1 MVGWGAQEGPKPPCA
16 KKTPMLLLVELR
28 TCNRCWTCSFL
39 GDGLVGLDFG
49 KDVWKKF
56 QQKIFSKWL
65 SFNGDLPWK
74 KKKLD
79 PGNHPEGCTP
89 RKHGICF
96 IFSLF
101 PWKKVKKS
109 PYTNPKLVGWE
120 SVPLKVER
128 VKLPWKFRWWT
139 RFMVPSKK
147 TSGVF
152 SGENGGLVN
161 WLVVSTNL
169 KKTSQIG
176 NLPQVGLK
184 IKNLWNHRLVKI
196 LRCEFLMMPCKSGL
210 QFKFATII
218 IWSQFSRTA

>member
-1 MVGWGAQEGPKPPCA
+1 MQQKIYKQIIPSPPASPPLPASPAPPFLCIGRYRLHVGRYWSSTHSTRWGSARRYRLNRKRRGRRRPLGGWVGWLVGEPKKAPNHRAQ

-128 VKLPWKFRWWT
+128 VKLP
-139 RFMVPSKK
+139 
-147 TSGVF
+147 
-152 SGENGGLVN
+152 
-161 WLVVSTNL
+161 
-169 KKTSQIG
+169 
-176 NLPQVGLK
+176 
-184 IKNLWNHRLVKI
+184 
-196 LRCEFLMMPCKSGL
+196 
-210 QFKFATII
+210 
-218 IWSQFSRTA
+218 